1 MDKNEKQNFI
11 RRFITTYSVYITV
24 LLLFDLNW
32 GPYPIVLSSFV
43 FAIITSVA
51 TIFFSNTKK

>member
-1 MDKNEKQNFI
+1 MKK
-11 RRFITTYSVYITV
+11 
-24 LLLFDLNW
+24 LLFDLNW
-32 GPYPIVLSSFV
+32 GPYPIVLSSFI